1 MKIIITGNAG
11 FIGSHL
17 SLRLLNEGHTII
29 GIDNFNSDIYDASFK
44 ETYIEPLQPF
54 TNTFV
59 QHRAD
64 IMDYTEFGNQDIDI
78 IIHLAGYANVRKS
91 FVEPEKFVRNNL
103 ETTTYILH
111 HMNPKTR
118 FLYASS
124 SSVYGENKKVPFEE
138 SDELNNIVSPYSL
151 TKKMCED
158 MVQLY
163 CRNKQI
169 SAIGFRFFTVYG
181 RPDMAV
187 YQFMKKIRN
196 GDPIT
201 IYGYGTMVRDF
212 THVDDIVDGI
222 YNSLFIEVSPGE
234 HKLYNLGNN
243 NPISLNQL
251 ISHIE
256 VVLGKTA
263 IVEYTNVPTGEVPIT
278 YANIDKAKRELGFS
292 PKINIEKGLRMLL

>member
-17 SLRLLNEGHTII
+17 SLRLLNEGHTVI
-29 GIDNFNSDIYDASFK
+29 GIDNFNSDIYMASFK
-44 ETYIEPLQPF
+44 EEYIEPLKPF

-59 QHRAD
+59 QLRTD
-64 IMDYTEFGNQDIDI
+64 ILDYTEFGDPKIDV
-78 IIHLAGYANVRKS
+78 IIHLAGYANVRMS
-91 FVEPEKFVRNNL
+91 FIEPEKFVRNNL
-103 ETTTYILH
+103 ETTTYILSQ
-111 HMNPKTR
+111 MNPNTQ

-138 SDELNNIVSPYSL
+138 TDELNNIVSPYAL

-158 MVQLY
+158 MVKLFCQT
-163 CRNKQI
+163 KQI
-169 SAIGFRFFTVYG
+169 GAIGFRFFTVYG

-187 YQFMKKIRN
+187 YQFMERIQN
-196 GDPIT
+196 GEPIT
-201 IYGYGTMVRDF
+201 IFGYGDMVRDF
-212 THVDDIVDGI
+212 THVDDIVDGV
-222 YNSLFIEVSPGE
+222 YNSLFIDVSPGE
-234 HKLYNLGNN
+234 HKIYNLGNN

-263 IVEYTNVPTGEVPIT
+263 IVQYVNVPIGEVPIT

-292 PKINIEKGLRMLL
+292 PKIDIEKGLRMLL

>member
-1 MKIIITGNAG
+1 MKIIVTGNAG
-11 FIGSHL
+11 FIGSTL
-17 SLRLLNEGHTII
+17 TLRLLNEGHTVI

-44 ETYIEPLQPF
+44 EEYIEPLKPF
-54 TNTFV
+54 TNTFA

-64 IMDYTEFGNQDIDI
+64 ILDYTDFADPEIDV
-78 IIHLAGYANVRKS
+78 IIHLAGYANVRMS
-91 FVEPEKFVRNNL
+91 FIEPDKFVRNNL

-118 FLYASS
+118 LLYASS

-138 SDELNNIVSPYSL
+138 SDELTSIASPYSL

-158 MVQLY
+158 MVQLF
-163 CRNKQI
+163 CNTKELK
-169 SAIGFRFFTVYG
+169 AIGFRFFTVYG

-187 YQFMKKIRN
+187 YQFMNRIRN
-196 GDPIT
+196 GEPIT
-201 IYGYGTMVRDF
+201 IFGNGEMIRDF
-212 THVDDIVDGI
+212 THVDDIVEGI
-222 YNSLFIEVSPGE
+222 YNSLFIKVSQGE
-234 HKLYNLGNN
+234 HKIYNLGNN

-256 VVLGKTA
+256 AALNKQA
-263 IVEYTNVPTGEVPIT
+263 IVHYVNVPRGEVPIT

-292 PKINIEKGLRMLL
+292 PKIDIEKGLRMLL

>member
-1 MKIIITGNAG
+1 MRILITGNAG

-17 SLRLLNEGHTII
+17 SLRLLNEGHTVI
-29 GIDNFNSDIYDASFK
+29 GIDNFNSDIYDAGFK
-44 ETYIEPLQPF
+44 EQYIEPLKPF

-64 IMDYTEFGNQDIDI
+64 ILDYKFFADPEIDV

-91 FVEPEKFVRNNL
+91 FIDPDKFVRNNL

-111 HMNPKTR
+111 HMSPKTR

-124 SSVYGENKKVPFEE
+124 SSVYGENKKIPFEE
-138 SDELNNIVSPYSL
+138 SDELANIVSPYAL

-158 MVQLY
+158 MVGLY
-163 CRNKQI
+163 CQTKQI

-187 YQFMKKIRN
+187 YQFMDRIRN
-196 GDPIT
+196 GEPIT
-201 IYGYGTMVRDF
+201 IYGYGDMVRDF

-222 YNSLFIEVSPGE
+222 YNSLFIDVSPGE
-234 HKLYNLGNN
+234 HTIYNLGNN

-251 ISHIE
+251 ISHME
-256 VVLGKTA
+256 VVLNKTA
-263 IVEYTNVPTGEVPIT
+263 IVQYTDVPRGEVPIT

-292 PKINIEKGLRMLL
+292 PKIDIEKGLRMLL

>member
-1 MKIIITGNAG
+1 MKILITGNAG

-17 SLRLLNEGHTII
+17 SLRLLNEGHTVI

-44 ETYIEPLQPF
+44 EEYIEPLKPF

-59 QHRAD
+59 QHRTD
-64 IMDYTEFGNQDIDI
+64 ILDYTEFGDPDIDV
-78 IIHLAGYANVRKS
+78 IIHLAGYANVRMS
-91 FVEPEKFVRNNL
+91 FIEPDKFVRNNL

-111 HMNPKTR
+111 HMSPKTR
-118 FLYASS
+118 FIYASS
-124 SSVYGENKKVPFEE
+124 SSVYGENKKIPFEE
-138 SDELNNIVSPYSL
+138 SDELANIVSPYAL

-158 MVQLY
+158 MVGLY
-163 CRNKQI
+163 CQTKQI

-187 YQFMKKIRN
+187 YQFMERIRN
-196 GDPIT
+196 GEPIT
-201 IYGYGTMVRDF
+201 IFGYGDMVRDF
-212 THVDDIVDGI
+212 THVDDIVDGV
-222 YNSLFIEVSPGE
+222 YNSLFIDVSPGE

-256 VVLGKTA
+256 VVLNKTA
-263 IVEYTNVPTGEVPIT
+263 IVQYITVPRGEVPIT

-292 PKINIEKGLRMLL
+292 PKIDIEKGLRMLL